1 MKKRMFI
8 MLSAVLVIIAGVGL
22 VKYFQIQAAIAGGK
36 SWAPPPEAVTTV
48 VAVQENWPAT
58 LDAIGSVSA
67 VHGVL
72 LAADLPGVVRAIHFQ
87 SGQHVAEGAVLVELD
102 TRQEVAQLHAVEAQR
117 DLDKINLDRAQKLLA
132 RQVISQ
138 TEFDLADA
146 TYKQAEANVAN
157 VKATID
163 RKRIRAPF
171 AGVAG
176 IRQVN
181 LGQYLAGGDPV
192 VQLESMDPVYVDF
205 SVPQEEAGAL
215 QLGSKVRVTAD
226 SMGVLPDGKVTALN
240 SIVDPSTRNLL
251 IQATFANAHGRL
263 RPGMYVDVQVVLGG
277 KGGNVISIPASAINY
292 APYGNSVFI
301 VNSAKGPNGAPRDTV
316 QQQFVTVC
324 SARGDQVAILTG
336 LKPGQEV
343 VTSGVFKL
351 RTGATVKVNNS
362 VQPGNNPSP
371 HPQDS

>member
-1 MKKRMFI
+1 MKKRMII
-8 MLSAVLVIIAGVGL
+8 MLSAVLVVIVGVGL

-48 VAVQENWPAT
+48 VASQETWPAT
-58 LDAIGSVSA
+58 LEAIGSVSA

-87 SGQHVAEGAVLVELD
+87 SGQHVSQGAVLVELD
-102 TRQEVAQLHAVEAQR
+102 TRQEVAQLHAAEAQR

-138 TEFDLADA
+138 TELDQADA
-146 TYKQAEANVAN
+146 NYKQAEANVAT
-157 VKATID
+157 VQATID
-163 RKRIRAPF
+163 RKKIRAPF
-171 AGVAG
+171 SGVAG

-192 VQLESMDPVYVDF
+192 VQLQSMDPMYVDF

-215 QLGSKVRVTAD
+215 PLGSKVHVTAD
-226 SMGVLPDGKVTALN
+226 STGIVPDGKVTAVN
-240 SIVDPSTRNLL
+240 SIIDPSTRNLL
-251 IQATFANAHGRL
+251 IQATFPNPHARL
-263 RPGMYVDVQVVLGG
+263 RPGMFVDVQVFRG
-277 KGGNVISIPASAINY
+277 KGGNVISVPASAINY

-301 VNSAKGPNGAPRDTV
+301 VNSAKGPNGAERDTV
-316 QQQFVTVC
+316 QQQFVTVGN
-324 SARGDQVAILTG
+324 SRGDQVAILTG
-336 LKPGQEV
+336 LKPGQEI

-371 HPQDS
+371 KPQDS

>member
-1 MKKRMFI
+1 
-8 MLSAVLVIIAGVGL
+8 MLSAVLVVIVGVGL

-48 VAVQENWPAT
+48 VASQETWPAT
-58 LDAIGSVSA
+58 LEAIGSVSA

-87 SGQHVAEGAVLVELD
+87 SGQHVSQGAVLVELD
-102 TRQEVAQLHAVEAQR
+102 TRQEVAQLHAAEAQR

-138 TEFDLADA
+138 TELDQADA
-146 TYKQAEANVAN
+146 NYKQAEANVAT
-157 VKATID
+157 VQATID
-163 RKRIRAPF
+163 RKKIRAPF
-171 AGVAG
+171 SGVAG

-192 VQLESMDPVYVDF
+192 VQLQSMDPMYVDF

-215 QLGSKVRVTAD
+215 PLGSKVHVTAD
-226 SMGVLPDGKVTALN
+226 STGIVPDGKVTAVN

-251 IQATFANAHGRL
+251 IQATFPNPHARL
-263 RPGMYVDVQVVLGG
+263 RPGMFVDVQVFRG
-277 KGGNVISIPASAINY
+277 KGGNVISVPASAINY

-301 VNSAKGPNGAPRDTV
+301 VNSTKGPNGAERDTV
-316 QQQFVTVC
+316 QQQFVTVGN
-324 SARGDQVAILTG
+324 SRGDQVAILTG
-336 LKPGQEV
+336 LKPGQQIV
-343 VTSGVFKL
+343 SSGVFKL

-371 HPQDS
+371 KPQDS

>member
-1 MKKRMFI
+1 MKKRMII
-8 MLSAVLVIIAGVGL
+8 MLSAVLVVIVGVGL

-48 VAVQENWPAT
+48 VASQETWPAT
-58 LDAIGSVSA
+58 LEAIGSVSA

-87 SGQHVAEGAVLVELD
+87 SGQHVSQGAVLVELD
-102 TRQEVAQLHAVEAQR
+102 TRQEVAQLHAAEAQR

-138 TEFDLADA
+138 TELDQADA
-146 TYKQAEANVAN
+146 NYKQAEANVAT
-157 VKATID
+157 VQATID
-163 RKRIRAPF
+163 RKKIRAPF
-171 AGVAG
+171 SGVAG

-192 VQLESMDPVYVDF
+192 VQLQSMDPMYVDF

-215 QLGSKVRVTAD
+215 PLGSKVHVTAD
-226 SMGVLPDGKVTALN
+226 STGIVPDGKVTAVN

-251 IQATFANAHGRL
+251 IQATFPNPHARL
-263 RPGMYVDVQVVLGG
+263 RPGMFVDVQVFRG
-277 KGGNVISIPASAINY
+277 KGGNVISVPASAINY

-301 VNSAKGPNGAPRDTV
+301 VNSTKGPNGAERDTV
-316 QQQFVTVC
+316 QQQFVTVGN
-324 SARGDQVAILTG
+324 SRGDQVAILTG
-336 LKPGQEV
+336 LKPGQQIV
-343 VTSGVFKL
+343 SSGVFKL

-371 HPQDS
+371 KPQDS